1 MIDLDKPFQV
11 CYHAVYFGKARE
23 RQTAFEDLELAVK
36 FAEKVADE
44 GYLPV
49 YITDRFTGN
58 VLYDV

>member
-11 CYHAVYFGKARE
+11 SYHAIHFGKARE
-23 RQTAFEDLELAVK
+23 RQTIFEDLEVAVK

-49 YITDRFTGN
+49 YVKDRFTGN

>member
-1 MIDLDKPFQV
+1 MIDLEKPFQV
-11 CYHAVYFGKARE
+11 SYHAVYFGKARE
-23 RQTAFEDLELAVK
+23 RQTVFEDLEVAVR

-49 YITDRFTGN
+49 YITDRFTGS